1 MKSLKT
7 KEYKISINS
16 IISFTTI
23 MTIGILYSLRLANG
37 EASVF
42 IIIASLIAGLFNV
55 IYLNLIHYTRLSKSI
70 LVNTKW
76 TLIET
81 IIFLPIYFGVY
92 VILDSISDHI
102 AKEITKPFGANG
114 ELIDVD
120 TKFYLGFP
128 FDFIY
133 TFLILTI
140 IIIVFE
146 KIKQKN
152 LIQQSSR

>member
-7 KEYKISINS
+7 TKYKSSINS

-23 MTIGILYSLRLANG
+23 MTLGILYSLRLANG

-42 IIIASLIAGLFNV
+42 IIIALIITGLFNV
-55 IYLNLIHYTRLSKSI
+55 IYLNLIHYFGLSKSI

-81 IIFLPIYFGVY
+81 VIFFPIYFGVY
-92 VILDSISDHI
+92 LILNSISDHI

-114 ELIDVD
+114 ELIDVG
-120 TKFYLGFP
+120 TKFYLRFP

-133 TFLILTI
+133 AFLILTV

-146 KIKQKN
+146 KIKQKKFN
-152 LIQQSSR
+152 STNT